1 MKTEFRGICSR
12 FAARTSQTGNLY
24 YQVDLTETV
33 ETGNPEQPKIDR
45 TFKDLYLNT
54 GTAIEN
60 HQDFVGRS
68 VKANIL
74 VYPSDRKA
82 GDKVYQD
89 IKLKLEHIEI
99 L

>member
-1 MKTEFRGICSR
+1 MKTEFKGICSR
-12 FAARTSQTGNLY
+12 FAAKTSQTGNLY

-45 TFKDLYLNT
+45 TFKDLYFNT
-54 GTAIEN
+54 GQPIPQHNE
-60 HQDFVGRS
+60 FIGRQ
-68 VKANIL
+68 VKAEITI
-74 VYPSDRKA
+74 YPNDRKV
-82 GDKVYQD
+82 GDKIYQD

>member
-1 MKTEFRGICSR
+1 MKTEFKGICTR
-12 FAARTSQTGNLY
+12 FAAKTSQTGNLY
-24 YQVDLTETV
+24 YQVDLTEIV

-60 HQDFVGRS
+60 HQEFVGRS
-68 VKANIL
+68 VRADITI
-74 VYPSDRKA
+74 YTTERKH
-82 GDKVYQD
+82 GEKVYQD
-89 IKLKLEHIEI
+89 IKLKLDHIEI